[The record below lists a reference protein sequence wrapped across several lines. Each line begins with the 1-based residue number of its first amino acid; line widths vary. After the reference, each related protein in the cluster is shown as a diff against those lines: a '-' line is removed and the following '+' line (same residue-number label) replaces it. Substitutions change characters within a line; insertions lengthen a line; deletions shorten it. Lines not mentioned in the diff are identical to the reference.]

1 MEYTNPRKEASI
13 DNWPYGNKRVNCKF
27 IVEYKGGKER
37 AVRITTK
44 PTGGENKPKKLTY
57 ANRVLIVDGD
67 DSKTYIL
74 QDNGF
79 AIGVM
84 QSNMKHQ
91 EEYIIASDARYDKL
105 EEMFETTGKSPVP
118 S

>member
-1 MEYTNPRKEASI
+1 MEYTNPRKEVTFN
-13 DNWPYGNKRVNCKF
+13 DWPYGNKRVMCSF
-27 IVEYKGGKER
+27 YVEYKGGKER
-37 AVRITTK
+37 AVRVTQNPK
-44 PTGGENKPKKLTY
+44 GGHNKPKKLTY
-57 ANRVLIVDGD
+57 ASRVLIVDGD

-84 QSNMKHQ
+84 QSNMKFQ

-105 EEMFETTGKSPVP
+105 SEMFETTGKHEVVQ
-118 S
+118 